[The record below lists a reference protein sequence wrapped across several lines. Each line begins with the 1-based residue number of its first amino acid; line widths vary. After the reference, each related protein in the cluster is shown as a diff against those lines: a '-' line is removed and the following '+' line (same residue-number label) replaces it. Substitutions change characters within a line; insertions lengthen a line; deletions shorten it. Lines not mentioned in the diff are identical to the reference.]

1 MFDLRWVIGI
11 INGFTLAGV
20 YYFIEQKVNDSPNVR
35 ALPGSFYFFIM
46 IIIFAAL
53 LLRSLPDVNNIIEE
67 GRALTAIVGIAYI
80 IGTLKE
86 ASKPKSLRMSLRQ

>member
-1 MFDLRWVIGI
+1 MFNLRWVIGI

-53 LLRSLPDVNNIIEE
+53 LLASLP
-67 GRALTAIVGIAYI
+67 R
-80 IGTLKE
+80 
-86 ASKPKSLRMSLRQ
+86 R